1 MRLPFAGGVL
11 PRTSRAG
18 RRRVYDEHHYLRS
31 ETLRELVAPK
41 ATASTDFKGLVHDLC
56 LALEARGALVRGG
69 ARDCMMVRMAD
80 CIESGRRVYMLRRAV
95 IDEAPEDW

>member
-1 MRLPFAGGVL
+1 M
-11 PRTSRAG
+11 
-18 RRRVYDEHHYLRS
+18 
-31 ETLRELVAPK
+31 RELVAPK